1 MSFDKEMVRVFNH
14 GICSVA
20 VKTNERTVLIK
31 GTDDPNFPV
40 MESFSLKE
48 LEYVNTHSP
57 VIRSGLLE
65 FAEEER
71 DEIYKAL
78 HINNWDA
85 TCIFESEIDEI
96 LTTPTIAA
104 MQRVTEVKD
113 LPTIDRIFA
122 HMKKLIQK
130 NQADVSSRV
139 QKVVMTRRDELREN
153 ILNSRIQL
161 VPKKVEPVQTISQEV
176 LDKMVQE
183 KVAAA
188 LASMGTPT
196 KEETSEATTPVI
208 ADNTEAPQMP
218 EPKQTRT
225 KKTTRTSS
233 KTAPK

>member
-78 HINNWDA
+78 HINN
-85 TCIFESEIDEI
+85 
-96 LTTPTIAA
+96 
-104 MQRVTEVKD
+104 
-113 LPTIDRIFA
+113 
-122 HMKKLIQK
+122 
-130 NQADVSSRV
+130 
-139 QKVVMTRRDELREN
+139 
-153 ILNSRIQL
+153 
-161 VPKKVEPVQTISQEV
+161 
-176 LDKMVQE
+176 
-183 KVAAA
+183 
-188 LASMGTPT
+188 
-196 KEETSEATTPVI
+196 
-208 ADNTEAPQMP
+208 
-218 EPKQTRT
+218 
-225 KKTTRTSS
+225 
-233 KTAPK
+233 